1 MEIARALA
9 TSPKLLLLD
18 EPAAGLTKG
27 EKLELVTLI
36 ARIRNERGVAVLLI
50 EHDTGLVMSISER
63 VSVLDHGLMI
73 AEGTPKEIQS
83 NPRVIEAYLGAEDAE
98 AALAL

>member
-1 MEIARALA
+1 MV
-9 TSPKLLLLD
+9 
-18 EPAAGLTKG
+18 GL
-27 EKLELVTLI
+27 I
-36 ARIRNERGVAVLLI
+36 SRIRAERGVAVLLI

-63 VSVLDHGLMI
+63 VSVLDHGVMI
-73 AEGTPKEIQS
+73 AEGTPREIQT